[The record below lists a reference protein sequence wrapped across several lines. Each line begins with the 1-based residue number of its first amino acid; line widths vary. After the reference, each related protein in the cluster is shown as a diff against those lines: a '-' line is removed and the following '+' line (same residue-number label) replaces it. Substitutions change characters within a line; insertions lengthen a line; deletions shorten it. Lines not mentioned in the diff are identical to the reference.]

1 MALTLFH
8 FFNPSNVLS
17 PFWTPKL
24 IFREVNFQ
32 YYWGRVKS
40 HLRRKKSEKTQMSL
54 FHWFWA
60 PSGPTLANRGPIGR
74 RIVERIEDRENCY
87 YYFQR
92 ICPEGYKG
100 GGAND
105 HFFEG
110 ESPFKKARRFA
121 QEVNF
126 KILQNEANNDPQK
139 TGGKKRHGTGVRTR
153 RSTFV
158 NYAIFLQPQGVH
170 FAGPMLADVC
180 STRMSKLTESLRN

>member
-1 MALTLFH
+1 MLKTLRVWKIKKEASTTAPAKAQFWKVSVAAASWWRFGSEVGPEWSLSWTRRWRLMKKYEISIISWDQRTNRKKVPVAAMALTLFH

-74 RIVERIEDRENCY
+74 RIVERIEDREKSY

-92 ICPEGYKG
+92 ILLGGYK
-100 GGAND
+100 
-105 HFFEG
+105 
-110 ESPFKKARRFA
+110 R
-121 QEVNF
+121 V
-126 KILQNEANNDPQK
+126 
-139 TGGKKRHGTGVRTR
+139 GKW
-153 RSTFV
+153 
-158 NYAIFLQPQGVH
+158 
-170 FAGPMLADVC
+170 
-180 STRMSKLTESLRN
+180 SLFRIRIT

>member
-1 MALTLFH
+1 MAAASWWRFGSEVGPEWSLSWTRRWRLMKKYEISIISWDQRTNRKKVPVAAMALTLFH

-74 RIVERIEDRENCY
+74 RIVQPIEDRKKKHY
-87 YYFQR
+87 WMPDKWAMPFW
-92 ICPEGYKG
+92 K

-105 HFFEG
+105 HFFE
-110 ESPFKKARRFA
+110 
-121 QEVNF
+121 
-126 KILQNEANNDPQK
+126 
-139 TGGKKRHGTGVRTR
+139 
-153 RSTFV
+153 
-158 NYAIFLQPQGVH
+158 
-170 FAGPMLADVC
+170 
-180 STRMSKLTESLRN
+180 

>member
-1 MALTLFH
+1 MAAVSWWRFGSKFVPELSLSWTRKWRLMKKYENSIISWDQRTSPKNKGPVAAMAFTLFH

-87 YYFQR
+87 YYFPSER
-92 ICPEGYKG
+92 LV
-100 GGAND
+100 
-105 HFFEG
+105 HFF
-110 ESPFKKARRFA
+110 R
-121 QEVNF
+121 
-126 KILQNEANNDPQK
+126 
-139 TGGKKRHGTGVRTR
+139 GGKW
-153 RSTFV
+153 
-158 NYAIFLQPQGVH
+158 
-170 FAGPMLADVC
+170 
-180 STRMSKLTESLRN
+180 SLFRIRIT